1 MTNPTIKDVAKMANV
16 SIATVSLVVHNHKR
30 ISQET
35 KDKVLTIIEKL
46 NYHPSHS
53 ARGLV
58 RRKSGNIGF
67 ILTDDHFLRTE
78 PFYTH
83 IFIGTEFEAHENEFY
98 VLLTTISSDFNYTDK
113 LPRYILERNVDGL
126 IIAGKVPLPF
136 MSKIAKYSF
145 PVIYVDYSPS
155 NQRCSGV
162 LVDNIKGGELATS
175 HLIEYGHRKIAFI
188 GGDIE
193 HPSIKDRLN
202 GYKNALEKANLIL
215 DENLIETHEDYPGRT
230 NGYNAAEKLFKKNK
244 NITAIFS
251 CNDAMAVGAMQY
263 MKDNGIRIPDD
274 CSIIGFDDVV
284 GDNAIEPAL
293 STIRVPKMEM
303 GTEAMKLMAHLL
315 KDNVNNII
323 ENKKILVPVDLII
336 RESTK
341 RI

>member
-1 MTNPTIKDVAKMANV
+1 MMNPTIKDVAKMANV

-35 KDKVLTIIEKL
+35 KNKVLTAIEQL

-58 RRKSGNIGF
+58 RRNSGNVGF
-67 ILTDDHFLRTE
+67 VLTDDHFLRTE

-83 IFIGTEFEAHENEFY
+83 IFIGAEFEAHENELY
-98 VLLTTISSDFNYTDK
+98 VLLTTINSEFNSTNK
-113 LPRYILERNVDGL
+113 LPRFILERNIDGL
-126 IIAGKVPLPF
+126 IIAGKVPFPF
-136 MSKIAKYSF
+136 IEQISKYNF
-145 PVIYVDYSPS
+145 PIIFVDYSP
-155 NQRCSGV
+155 CAKKYSGV
-162 LVDNIKGGELATS
+162 LVDNIQGGELATE
-175 HLIEYGHRKIAFI
+175 HLIKSGHERIAFI

-202 GYKNALEKANLIL
+202 GYKNSFEKFGLKLN
-215 DENLIETHEDYPGRT
+215 DSLIEIEEDYPGRT
-230 NGYNAAEKLFKKNK
+230 NGYNAAERLFTKNK
-244 NITAIFS
+244 DITAIFS

-263 MKDNGIRIPDD
+263 MKDNGIKIPDD

-284 GDNAIEPAL
+284 SDNAIEPAL

-303 GTEAMKLMAHLL
+303 GTEAMKLMAHMIKNNL
-315 KDNVNNII
+315 KDNRKV
-323 ENKKILVPVDLII
+323 LLPVDLII

>member
-1 MTNPTIKDVAKMANV
+1 MNPTIKDVAKMANV

-35 KDKVLTIIEKL
+35 KDKVLTAIEQL

-58 RRKSGNIGF
+58 RRNSGNVGF
-67 ILTDDHFLRTE
+67 VLTDDHFLRTE

-83 IFIGTEFEAHENEFY
+83 IFIGSEFEAHENELY
-98 VLLTTISSDFNYTDK
+98 VLLTTINSDFNSSNK
-113 LPRYILERNVDGL
+113 LPRFILERNIDGL
-126 IIAGKVPLPF
+126 IIAGKVPFPF
-136 MSKIAKYSF
+136 IEKISKYNF
-145 PVIYVDYSPS
+145 PIIFVDYSP
-155 NQRCSGV
+155 CAKKFSGV
-162 LVDNIKGGELATS
+162 LVDNIQGGELATE
-175 HLIEYGHRKIAFI
+175 HLIKSGHERIAFI

-202 GYKNALEKANLIL
+202 GYKNSFEKFGLKLN
-215 DENLIETHEDYPGRT
+215 DSLIEIEEDYPGRT
-230 NGYNAAEKLFKKNK
+230 NGYNAAERLFTKSKD
-244 NITAIFS
+244 ITAIFS

-263 MKDNGIRIPDD
+263 MKDNGIKIPDD

-284 GDNAIEPAL
+284 SDNAIEPAL

-303 GTEAMKLMAHLL
+303 GTEAMKLMAHMIKNNL
-315 KDNVNNII
+315 KDNRKV
-323 ENKKILVPVDLII
+323 LLPVDLII

>member
-1 MTNPTIKDVAKMANV
+1 MANPTIKDVAKMANV
-16 SIATVSLVVHNHKR
+16 SIATVSLVVHNHRR

-35 KDKVLTIIEKL
+35 KDKVLAIIEKL
-46 NYHPSHS
+46 NYHPSPN

-67 ILTDDHFLRTE
+67 VLTDDHFLRTE

-83 IFIGTEFEAHENEFY
+83 IFMGTEFEAHENEFY
-98 VLLTTISSDFNYTDK
+98 ILLTTVAAKFKITDP
-113 LPRYILERNVDGL
+113 LPRFILERNVDGL

-136 MSKIAKYSF
+136 INRLSKATF
-145 PVIYVDYSPS
+145 PIIFVDYSPYDKKYS
-155 NQRCSGV
+155 CV

-175 HLIEYGHRKIAFI
+175 HLIEYGHKKIAFI

-202 GYKNALEKANLIL
+202 GYKNAIEKSGLEL
-215 DENLIETHEDYPGRT
+215 DENIIDIKEDYPGRT
-230 NGYNAAEKLFKKNK
+230 NGYNAAERLFKKDK
-244 NITAIFS
+244 AITAVFS

-263 MKDNGIRIPDD
+263 MKDNGIRIPED

-284 GDNAIEPAL
+284 SDNAIEPAL
-293 STIRVPKMEM
+293 STVRVPKMEM
-303 GTEAMKLMAHLL
+303 GTEAMKLMAHML
-315 KDNVNNII
+315 KNNTK
-323 ENKKILVPVDLII
+323 ENKKVLAPVELII
-336 RESTK
+336 RESTR